1 MSRYLKKVVSI
12 FLSGGVRTDSI
23 IKVRRSD
30 LITESYV
37 NREVSIPS
45 GKIDRVVVVTEDMVG
60 FKFGEFCW
68 TRKMNHSDRFKKT
81 KKKKKKVKCISFFYG
96 SKS

>member
-1 MSRYLKKVVSI
+1 MSRYLRKVVSV
-12 FLSGGVRTDSI
+12 FLSNVPTSSSV

-30 LITESYV
+30 LINETYI
-37 NREVSIPS
+37 NKEVSIPS
-45 GKIDRVVVVTEDMVG
+45 GKLDRVLIVTDDMVG

-81 KKKKKKVKCISFFYG
+81 KKKKKK
-96 SKS
+96 